1 LILFSLHAA
10 AVAAERRAAIIF
22 IFFSG
27 SGTII
32 PVYEERRKSLE
43 SQLAQTSGKDSRI
56 IE

>member
-10 AVAAERRAAIIF
+10 AVAAERRAAI

>member
-1 LILFSLHAA
+1 MQQPLLQSGGLPSYL
-10 AVAAERRAAIIF
+10 
-22 IFFSG
+22 FFSG